1 LLFLATAA
9 FTSSA
14 SRAASPKFDLDP
26 WVERELAP
34 FVAAQLTEH
43 PRFKGETVMFVVL
56 EDGNPAPKTNALALA
71 LRDRLLEAVV
81 NTPGVAIGWQPEHRE
96 SSLKAAGAGIDCT
109 RDEVHY
115 YIGVEVA
122 RLINGRHR
130 VMIRAL
136 DLEDQ
141 SWVSGFG
148 TSWEGALTG
157 AQRRAFQQTETDQ
170 YFLGVREVP
179 YSLAQMDLL
188 AAHLAHQLSCALL
201 QGTGDYIVVAAGE
214 KTQATSL
221 DGTVELVS
229 NNLASYQA
237 LQVTAQA
244 DRANAVLQ
252 GKAHQ
257 IDAELYQYWI
267 TVTPRDGAGELPPVS
282 ASAYIDL
289 PARRVVETTAP
300 AVATRVQPAQTQPVR
315 PPPVKPVAM
324 PFPDLGRTGNAVVL
338 SPLQIVESR
347 DLRSCHTTGPAQ
359 RARTLVGAD
368 YTVKRGHCFALQARA
383 NSDAVVFFLNHQLN
397 NGLVRLSGQGCG
409 TRTQVRVVRAGEQL
423 RFPGHADAWQS
434 TSAWQG
440 QAGSETYYAVAVT
453 HTQAARELTRQVDRV
468 PARCSAAATAGLDG
482 PELQDWLA
490 GFTAAVDR
498 WQPYIDWQAVRVRHV
513 Y

>member
-1 LLFLATAA
+1 M
-9 FTSSA
+9 
-14 SRAASPKFDLDP
+14 
-26 WVERELAP
+26 V
-34 FVAAQLTEH
+34 
-43 PRFKGETVMFVVL
+43 
-56 EDGNPAPKTNALALA
+56 
-71 LRDRLLEAVV
+71 
-81 NTPGVAIGWQPEHRE
+81 
-96 SSLKAAGAGIDCT
+96 
-109 RDEVHY
+109 
-115 YIGVEVA
+115 
-122 RLINGRHR
+122 
-130 VMIRAL
+130 RAL

-157 AQRRAFQQTETDQ
+157 AQRGAFQQTETDE

-214 KTQATSL
+214 KAQATSL

-229 NNLASYQA
+229 NNLASYPA

-244 DRANAVLQ
+244 DRANAVLK

-257 IDAELYQYWI
+257 IDADLYQYWI
-267 TVTPRDGAGELPPVS
+267 TVTPKAGANELPPVS
-282 ASAYIDL
+282 ASAYVDL
-289 PARRVVETTAP
+289 PAPRVVETPPP
-300 AVATRVQPAQTQPVR
+300 AAVQPVR
-315 PPPVKPVAM
+315 PPSVQPVAM
-324 PFPDLGRTGNAVVL
+324 PFPDLGGTGNAVVL

-347 DLRSCHTTGPAQ
+347 DLRSCQTAGPA
-359 RARTLVGAD
+359 RRTRTLVGAD
-368 YTVKRGHCFALQARA
+368 YTVKRGHCFALRARA
-383 NSDAVVFFLNHQLN
+383 NSDAVVFFLNHRLN
-397 NGLVRLSGQGCG
+397 SGLVRLSGQGCG

-453 HTQAARELTRQVDRV
+453 NTQAARELTRQVDRV

-490 GFTAAVDR
+490 GFTAVVDR